1 MINKTECN
9 LNKDDI
15 NNHIIGEAIF
25 HMEQS
30 ICYFNDYASLVLTGT
45 EYDYL
50 KEDNRIDFVNKYEI
64 ISNDSLS
71 DENNRKLSITF
82 SWEKDGNK
90 FFFDDLYISSTYLD
104 SGDSCIDLSFSD
116 VQISEPLLSK
126 YYEIIVLR
134 EKSAISDILNN
145 DTTIL
150 KNKHRI

>member
-1 MINKTECN
+1 MIKRTECN

-15 NNHIIGEAIF
+15 NNHIISEAIF

-45 EYDYL
+45 KYDYS
-50 KEDNRIDFVNKYEI
+50 KEDKRIDFVNIYEI

-82 SWEKDGNK
+82 SWEKYGNK
-90 FFFDDLYISSTYLD
+90 FFFEDLYISSTYLD
-104 SGDSCIDLSFSD
+104 SGDSCIDFSFSD
-116 VQISEPLLSK
+116 IQISEPLLAK
-126 YYEIIVLR
+126 YYEIVVLR

-145 DTTIL
+145 DVTIL